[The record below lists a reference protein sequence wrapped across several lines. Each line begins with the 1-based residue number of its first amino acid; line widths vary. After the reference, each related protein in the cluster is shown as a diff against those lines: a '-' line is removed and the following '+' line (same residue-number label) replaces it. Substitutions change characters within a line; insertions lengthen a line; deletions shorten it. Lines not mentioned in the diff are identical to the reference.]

1 MHADVSDPSLTLDK
15 RVRLADFIEYVH
27 EHLAVLYKVANLV
40 LHESQGLRSS
50 IALRDRNQ

>member
-27 EHLAVLYKVANLV
+27 EHLAVLDKVADLV

-50 IALRDRNQ
+50 IALCDRNQ